1 MHRTAQK
8 IQRLSHALHLRT
20 VNPASGL
27 VGTTPIWVHRRRG
40 PRLERRGQWLG
51 RGNGFLL
58 KFPDDGRTVRFGR
71 GGGAE
76 ESATVI
82 ILPVIRI
89 ERYET
94 QIEDAEP
101 YIPPPA
107 QNGGRRRVR
116 RR

>member
-1 MHRTAQK
+1 MGD
-8 IQRLSHALHLRT
+8 I
-20 VNPASGL
+20 
-27 VGTTPIWVHRRRG
+27 
-40 PRLERRGQWLG
+40 
-51 RGNGFLL
+51 L
-58 KFPDDGRTVRFGR
+58 KFPDDGRTARFGR
-71 GGGAE
+71 GGSAE

-94 QIEDAEP
+94 RIENAEP
-101 YIPPPA
+101 YMPPPA